1 MTRSPK
7 AFITHT
13 CCVAGGRAAG
23 SQSYYLRGGPSSWQ
37 LLQFMN
43 LNIYCFCGCDTGQR
57 ALWYQQP
64 TDVLWGKM
72 IQQDC
77 FSKPFFFPFQITV
90 KIGTRVFFLRLNK
103 TAREELIGHIFYF
116 LSVERVVRW
125 AIFLRNYGD
134 PGMRSA
140 VRCCPFVHDDVQL
153 SYRCV
158 CIHVCSKAN
167 VSLVKVQLFN

>member
-1 MTRSPK
+1 MVP
-7 AFITHT
+7 
-13 CCVAGGRAAG
+13 AAD
-23 SQSYYLRGGPSSWQ
+23 
-37 LLQFMN
+37 
-43 LNIYCFCGCDTGQR
+43 GC
-57 ALWYQQP
+57 A
-64 TDVLWGKM
+64 WGKM

>member
-1 MTRSPK
+1 MTRCPK
-7 AFITHT
+7 ASITHT
-13 CCVAGGRAAG
+13 CCAAGGRAAG
-23 SQSYYLRGGPSSWQ
+23 SPSYYLRGVPSSWQ

-43 LNIYCFCGCDTGQR
+43 LNIHCFCGCDTGQR

-77 FSKPFFFPFQITV
+77 FSKPFFSFQITV
-90 KIGTRVFFLRLNK
+90 KIGTRGFFLRLNK

-116 LSVERVVRW
+116 LSVVRVVRW
-125 AIFLRNYGD
+125 AIFLVNYGD

-153 SYRCV
+153 SY
-158 CIHVCSKAN
+158 
-167 VSLVKVQLFN
+167 

>member
-7 AFITHT
+7 AFIKHT
-13 CCVAGGRAAG
+13 CCAAGGRAAG

-72 IQQDC
+72 NQQDW
-77 FSKPFFFPFQITV
+77 FSKPFFSFQITV
-90 KIGTRVFFLRLNK
+90 KIGTGWFFLCLNK

-116 LSVERVVRW
+116 LSMERVVRW
-125 AIFLRNYGD
+125 AIFLMNYGD

-140 VRCCPFVHDDVQL
+140 VCCCLFVHVMCSSVIDVYVYMYAAKQMC
-153 SYRCV
+153 Y
-158 CIHVCSKAN
+158 
-167 VSLVKVQLFN
+167 